1 MKISK
6 FLLSAFTLSVIFV
19 SCNNNDDDVQLPKGD
34 YENGILITNEGPFGS
49 GSGTVTYISNDF
61 STSQNS
67 IYKTVNNEDL
77 GNILQS
83 LTFNNE
89 SAYLI
94 ANVSKRLVK
103 VNRNTFEK
111 EAATIENLNNP
122 RYAAVAS
129 GKLFV
134 TNWGDSYDNTD
145 DYVAIFDAETLV
157 YESSI
162 SVDFGPEKLIVLG
175 NNIYVAHKGG
185 YGYNNKISVIDIGS
199 KAVTKTIEV
208 GDVPNSLVIDGSNN
222 LWVLC
227 GGKPNYA
234 PEETYGTLE
243 KINTSTYEVTA
254 SFDFVNSH
262 PSHLSYTNGKLFYQN
277 NGGIYEM
284 GTSSSTLP
292 TVSIIADSGYCV
304 VAKDDYVFVTDAKTY
319 TSIGELRIYNLD
331 SKQLENTIST
341 GIIPGG
347 VYFN

>member
-6 FLLSAFTLSVIFV
+6 FLLSIFLLSVLFV
-19 SCNNNDDDVQLPKGD
+19 SCDDDEEPQLPKGD

-49 GSGTVTYISNDF
+49 GSGTVTYISDDF
-61 STSQNS
+61 STSQNN

-94 ANVSKRLVK
+94 TNISNRLVK
-103 VNRNTFEK
+103 VNRYTFEK

-122 RYAAVAS
+122 RYATVVN

-134 TNWGDSYDNTD
+134 TNWGDTSSNDD

-162 SVDFGPEKLIVLG
+162 SVDFGPEKVIGLG
-175 NNIYVAHKGG
+175 DYIYVAHQGA
-185 YGYNNKISVIDIGS
+185 YGYNNKISVISGDSNTVI
-199 KAVTKTIEV
+199 KTIEV
-208 GDVPNSLVIDGSNN
+208 GDVPKSLVLDNSNN

-227 GGKPNYA
+227 FGKPYYA
-234 PEETYGTLE
+234 SEETYGTLA
-243 KINTSTYEVTA
+243 KINTSSNEVVA
-254 SFDFVNSH
+254 SFDFVDSH
-262 PSHLSYTNGKLFYQN
+262 PESLSYTNGKLYYQN
-277 NGGIYEM
+277 SGGVYVM
-284 GTSSSTLP
+284 GTSSSALP
-292 TVSIIADSGYCV
+292 SASIIADSGYSV
-304 VAKDDYVFVTDAKTY
+304 IANDDYIYVTDAKDY
-319 TSIGELRIYNLD
+319 ASSGEVRIYNID

-341 GIIPGG
+341 GIIPAG

>member
-6 FLLSAFTLSVIFV
+6 FLLSLFLLSIIVV
-19 SCNNNDDDVQLPKGD
+19 SCNKDDEPALPKGD
-34 YENGILITNEGPFGS
+34 YENGILIANEGPFGS

-67 IYKTVNNEDL
+67 IYKTVNSEDL

-103 VNRNTFEK
+103 VNRYTFEK
-111 EAATIENLNNP
+111 EAATIEDLNNP

-134 TNWGDSYDNTD
+134 TNWGDSSDNTD
-145 DYVAIFDAETLV
+145 DYVAIFDAETLA
-157 YESSI
+157 YDSSI

-185 YGYNNKISVIDIGS
+185 YGYNNKISVIDIAS

-208 GDVPNSLVIDGSNN
+208 GDVPSSLVIDNSNN

-243 KINTSTYEVTA
+243 KINTSTYEVTT

-262 PSHLSYTNGKLFYQN
+262 PSDLSYTNGKLYYQN
-277 NGGIYEM
+277 SGGVYVM

-292 TVSIIADSGYCV
+292 SASIIADSGYSV
-304 VAKDDYVFVTDAKTY
+304 IANDDYIYVTDAKDY
-319 TSIGELRIYNLD
+319 MSSGEVRIYNLD

>member
-6 FLLSAFTLSVIFV
+6 FLLSAFILSVVFV
-19 SCNNNDDDVQLPKGD
+19 SCNNDDDVQLPKGD

-67 IYKTVNNEDL
+67 IYKTVNSEDL

-94 ANVSKRLVK
+94 ANNSHRLVK
-103 VNRNTFEK
+103 VNRYTFEK
-111 EAATIENLNNP
+111 EAATFENLNNP
-122 RYAAVAS
+122 RYSVVLK
-129 GKLFV
+129 GKIYV
-134 TNWGDSYDNTD
+134 TNWGDGSDSND
-145 DYVAIFDAETLV
+145 DFVAVYDAETLT
-157 YESSI
+157 YDSSI
-162 SVDFGPEKLIVLG
+162 SVDFGPEKIIAIG
-175 NNIYVAHKGG
+175 DNIYVAHKGG
-185 YGYNNKISVIDIGS
+185 WSYNNKVSVIDS
-199 KAVTKTIEV
+199 NSNSVSTTIEV
-208 GDVPNSLVIDGSNN
+208 GDVPISLVIDGSNN

-227 GGKPNYA
+227 EGKPDYA

-243 KINTSTYEVTA
+243 KINTSTNVVDT
-254 SFDFVNSH
+254 SFDFVDSH
-262 PSHLSYTNGKLFYQN
+262 PSHLSYTNGKLYYQN

-292 TVSIIADSGYCV
+292 TASIIADSGYSV
-304 VAKDDYVFVTDAKTY
+304 VAKDDYVYVTDAKDY
-319 TSIGELRIYNLD
+319 ASIGEVRIYNLD